1 LDGGV
6 IAEHYIAASMIP
18 SGSLPACGLQ
28 DIALAEFAHIVH
40 ANEGVDRGVGCA
52 GVFDDLHITATNL
65 VGQGTVEFINHLSG
79 PRRVGMF
86 AAELESGIISADS
99 GKVEVELAN
108 GEHG

>member
-6 IAEHYIAASMIP
+6 IAEHYIAA
-18 SGSLPACGLQ
+18 GLVFRRRFPASRFQ
-28 DIALAEFAHIVH
+28 DITLAEFTHIGH
-40 ANEGVDRGVGCA
+40 ANERVNRSIGCA
-52 GVFDDLHITATNL
+52 GILDDLHIAAANF
-65 VGQGTVEFINHLSG
+65 VGQGAVEFINHLSG

-108 GEHG
+108 GKHG